1 MRDVKR
7 ELRKSYATQ
16 LLQQEPL
23 HYPTLKTVLQVEEVL
38 INAEKAL
45 SREAIKRVLGGKI
58 MHQTL
63 NLILHYLEDSGKI
76 YIGKDGVIWIYNPSK
91 KLEAA
96 IEKGVEH

>member
-1 MRDVKR
+1 MKP
-7 ELRKSYATQ
+7 EQSYATQ
-16 LLQQEPL
+16 LLQEEVL

-38 INAEKAL
+38 INAQKAM

-76 YIGKDGVIWIYNPSK
+76 YIGEKGVVWIYNPSK
-91 KLEAA
+91 KLSEA
-96 IEKGVEH
+96 IRKGVEH